1 MYCVAVTFRLH
12 AENFSAFE
20 KRVVQQARDS
30 LAKEPG
36 CSVFDVWTDAG
47 RPNEVFLYEIYDDR
61 AAFDAHLASEHF
73 KSFDA
78 EVADWVADKKVLTWS
93 TKA

>member
-1 MYCVAVTFRLH
+1 MYCVAVTFHLH
-12 AENFSAFE
+12 EEYFAAFK
-20 KRVVQQARDS
+20 KRVIRQAQDS
-30 LAKEPG
+30 LEKEPG
-36 CSVFDVWTDAG
+36 CSVFDIWTDAE

-73 KSFDA
+73 KTFDA
-78 EVADWVADKKVLTWS
+78 EVVDWVADKKVLTWS